1 MRIRKRAVLVAAAL
15 SAVLC
20 LPLAASVSAQSGG
33 DGTTLLREAV
43 QAYSKYSYVGQ
54 VQNTDFGTQR
64 ADSVLFRIEHR
75 APDMTRRWY
84 LAPES
89 LYGDSIISSGDTSY
103 DIDPH
108 TKRII
113 VMHDDAIDD
122 QVAMDDNFGLLLHNY
137 RAVMGPDDNVAG
149 RRTKSVLLVNK
160 YTGETVMRIA
170 LDADT
175 KLVLEKDRYAAS
187 GSVAHQMRFENIRY
201 TSSIPKELFTLPS
214 SGYARKE
221 GPSHGIPSNDLAA
234 VVRTAGFQAI
244 GPKYL
249 PDGFLPVAGDVS
261 EIKGV
266 RTLHILYSDGLRTIS
281 LFENARGAAVDMS
294 TFTVHSTKVRASDAK
309 YVEDGATTLLAWAS
323 GFRHFALVG
332 EISRDELVRIASSVS
347 V

>member
-1 MRIRKRAVLVAAAL
+1 MQIRKRAALAAAAL
-15 SAVLC
+15 SAALC
-20 LPLAASVSAQSGG
+20 LPLGASVRAQSGG
-33 DGTTLLREAV
+33 DGTGLLREAV
-43 QAYSKYSYVGQ
+43 LAYAKYSYVGQ
-54 VQNTDFGTQR
+54 IQNTDFGSQR

-89 LYGDSIISSGDTSY
+89 LYGDSIISRGDTSY

-108 TKRII
+108 TKRVI

-137 RAVMGPDDNVAG
+137 RAVVGPDDNVAG
-149 RRTKSVLLVNK
+149 RRARSVLLVNK

-170 LDADT
+170 VDAET

-201 TSSIPKELFTLPS
+201 TSSIPKELFMVPKT
-214 SGYARKE
+214 GYTRKE

-249 PDGFLPVAGDVS
+249 PDGFLPVAGDVTD
-261 EIKGV
+261 IKGV

-294 TFTVHSTKVRASDAK
+294 KFTVHGTKVRSNDAK
-309 YVEDGATTLLAWAS
+309 YVEDGPTTLLAWAS
-323 GFRHFALVG
+323 GSRHFALVG

-347 V
+347 A

>member
-1 MRIRKRAVLVAAAL
+1 MQIRKRGAFFAAAL

-20 LPLAASVSAQSGG
+20 SPLAVYAQSGI
-33 DGTTLLREAV
+33 DGSQVLRDAV
-43 QAYSKYSYVGQ
+43 VAYGKYSYIGQ
-54 VQNTDFGTQR
+54 VQNTDFGTER
-64 ADSVLFRIEHR
+64 ADAVLFRIEHR

-89 LYGDSIISSGDTSY
+89 LYGDSIISRGDTSY

-137 RAVMGPDDNVAG
+137 RAVLGPDDNVAG
-149 RRTKSVLLVNK
+149 RQALSVLLINK

-170 LDADT
+170 VDAET
-175 KLVLEKDRYAAS
+175 KLVLEKDRYSAS

-201 TSSIPKELFTLPS
+201 TTNIPKELFTVPTT
-214 SGYARKE
+214 GYTRKE

-234 VVRTAGFQAI
+234 VVRTAGFQAA

-249 PDGFLPVAGDVS
+249 PDGFLPIAGDVTD
-261 EIKGV
+261 IKGV
-266 RTLHILYSDGLRTIS
+266 RTLHVLYSDGLRTVS
-281 LFENARGAAVDMS
+281 LFENARGAAVDLS
-294 TFTVHSTKVRASDAK
+294 KFTVHKTKVRSSDAQ
-309 YVEDGATTLLAWAS
+309 YVQDGPTTLLTWSS
-323 GFRHFALVG
+323 GARHFALVG

-347 V
+347 A

>member
-1 MRIRKRAVLVAAAL
+1 MQIRKRAAFFAAAL
-15 SAVLC
+15 SAALC
-20 LPLAASVSAQSGG
+20 LPLAAPVRAQSGT
-33 DGTTLLREAV
+33 DGTALLRQAV
-43 QAYSKYSYVGQ
+43 LAYSKLSYVGQ

-84 LAPES
+84 LAPDS
-89 LYGDSIISSGDTSY
+89 LYGDSIISRGDTSY
-103 DIDPH
+103 DVDPR

-113 VMHDDAIDD
+113 VSHDDALDD

-137 RAVMGPDDNVAG
+137 RAVLGPDDNVAG
-149 RRTKSVLLVNK
+149 RRVKSVLLVNK

-170 LDADT
+170 LDAET

-201 TSSIPKELFTLPS
+201 TSAIPAALFTLPAA
-214 SGYARKE
+214 GYTRKD
-221 GPSHGIPSNDLAA
+221 GPNHGIPSNDLAS

-261 EIKGV
+261 DIKGI

-281 LFENARGAAVDMS
+281 LFENARGAAVDLS
-294 TFTVHSTKVRASDAK
+294 KYPVHKAKVRSSDAQ
-309 YVEDGATTLLAWAS
+309 YVEDGPTTLLTWAS
-323 GFRHFALVG
+323 GARHFALVG

-347 V
+347 A